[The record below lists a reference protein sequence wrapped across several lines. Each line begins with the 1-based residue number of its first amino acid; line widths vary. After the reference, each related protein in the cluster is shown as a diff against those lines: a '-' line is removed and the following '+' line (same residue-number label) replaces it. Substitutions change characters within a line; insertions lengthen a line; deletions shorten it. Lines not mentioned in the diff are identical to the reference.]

1 MESNKQEQLALTTS
15 NAPVTISGVGSLV
28 AIRQDKARFPR
39 YRDIPVAERQKWL
52 AKEFRLL
59 ASIARV
65 KDYDPKDALVGAVAL
80 DERIADSPELSDLTI
95 PEMEYAFKN
104 GVFGRYNEY
113 YGLSAISLYS
123 FLEGFVKS
131 ELKADATKAVRAS
144 KAEEYQM
151 RMQLEEEAERRRL
164 RAEIEQAKRDG
175 TFVPTGRFDFSGAVK
190 SVNAAI
196 DTSEHRARIARQAQ
210 EIFARRNKS

>member
-1 MESNKQEQLALTTS
+1 MESNKQELALTTS

-80 DERIADSPELSDLTI
+80 DERIADTEAMCDLTVPEL
-95 PEMEYAFKN
+95 EYAFKN
-104 GVFGRYNEY
+104 GVFGRYGEY

-123 FLEGFVKS
+123 FLEGFIKS
-131 ELKADATKAVRAS
+131 ELKADATRAVRAS

-151 RMQLEEEAERRRL
+151 RRQMEEEAERRRL

-175 TFVPTGRFDFSGAVK
+175 TFVPTGRFDFGVAAK
-190 SVNAAI
+190 SVNEAI